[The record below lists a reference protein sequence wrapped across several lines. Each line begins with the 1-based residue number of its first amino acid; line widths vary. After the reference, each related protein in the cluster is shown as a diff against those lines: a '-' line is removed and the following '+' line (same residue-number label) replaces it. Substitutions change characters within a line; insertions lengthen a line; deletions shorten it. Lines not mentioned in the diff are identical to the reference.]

1 MDSDVFAVYFIFL
14 LCQINLFVH
23 FQKVMLS
30 TVVLRML
37 MAFTLSSAFLRNFVF
52 GQLPYPGQSA
62 YLPEA
67 NNYVYSQVNKF
78 F

>member
-1 MDSDVFAVYFIFL
+1 MDADVFAIYFIFL
-14 LCQINLFVH
+14 LCQIKLFVH

-37 MAFTLSSAFLRNFVF
+37 MAFTLSSAFLTNFVF

>member
-37 MAFTLSSAFLRNFVF
+37 MSSAFLTNFVF